1 MKYPIGIQSFEK
13 IRKDGF
19 VYVDK
24 THLLYKLANEG
35 CYYFL
40 SRPRRFGKSLLLS
53 TMEAYFQGKRE
64 LFKGLALEQ
73 LETEWNEYPI
83 LHLDLNTGNFNTK
96 DELSTV
102 INRQL
107 ILWEELYGKGEGETT
122 LGLRF
127 SGIIRRACEKT
138 GKQTVVLID
147 EYDKPLL
154 QAIVDDE
161 LQEYYRNELRAF
173 YSVLKGQD
181 QYIRFAFLTGVT
193 KFGQLSVFSGLNN
206 LKDITMDNRFIDI
219 CGITEKEILSNFD
232 TSVNELAEAC
242 NLTREATLIKLKQE
256 YDGYHFRNNC
266 IGVYNP
272 FSLLNTFDSLEFRD
286 YWFATGTPTFLV
298 EVLKRTEYDISQL
311 QDAEVDSALIGAIES
326 FKVNPV
332 PVIYQSG
339 YLTIKGY
346 DENFD
351 IYRLGFPN
359 KEVEKGF
366 INYLAAFYTPI
377 PFQQTSSFIGRFVTD
392 VRSGNVNG
400 FMERLQTLFAGND
413 YRVAGDKELYFQNAM
428 YLIFKMMGFYTEVE
442 HAISNGRIDIL
453 IKTQDYIYVIELK
466 LDGTAE
472 EALRQI
478 DDKGYAAPF
487 AQDPRKLFKV
497 GVNFSSET
505 RGIKEWKVE

>member
-1 MKYPIGIQSFEK
+1 MKYPIGIQSFDK
-13 IRKDGF
+13 IRQDDF

-24 THLLYKLANEG
+24 THHIYKLANEG

-83 LHLDLNTGNFNTK
+83 LHIDLNTGNFNTK

-107 ILWEELYGKGEGETT
+107 LLWEEQYGKGEGETT

-127 SGIIRRACEKT
+127 SGIIRRAYEKT
-138 GKQTVVLID
+138 GKQVVVLID
-147 EYDKPLL
+147 EYDKPML

-181 QYIRFAFLTGVT
+181 RYIRFAFLTGVT

-206 LKDITMDNRFIDI
+206 LNDISMDEEFIDI
-219 CGITEKEILSNFD
+219 CGITEKEIHSYFEEVIPALG
-232 TSVNELAEAC
+232 EA
-242 NLTREATLIKLKQE
+242 NHLTYEETLCKLKE
-256 YDGYHFRNNC
+256 HYDGYHFDYDTVG
-266 IGVYNP
+266 IYNP
-272 FSLLNTFDSLEFRD
+272 FSLLNAFHKNRFRD

-311 QDAEVDSALIGAIES
+311 QDAEVDSGLIGAVES
-326 FKVNPV
+326 FKVNPI
-332 PVIYQSG
+332 PVLYQSG

-346 DENFD
+346 DDRFGL
-351 IYRLGFPN
+351 YQLGFPN

-366 INYLAAFYTPI
+366 IDYLAPFYTPI
-377 PFQQTSSFIGRFVTD
+377 PHKQTASFIGNFIKEVE
-392 VRSGNVNG
+392 SGNVDG
-400 FMERLQTLFAGND
+400 FLERLQTLFAGND
-413 YRVAGDKELYFQNAM
+413 YRVAGDKELYFQNSM

-442 HAISNGRIDIL
+442 HAICNGRVDIL

-466 LDGTAE
+466 LDGSAE
-472 EALRQI
+472 EALKQI

-487 AQDPRKLFKV
+487 AQDSRKLFKV
-497 GVNFSSET
+497 GVNFDSQT
-505 RGIKEWKVE
+505 RGIKEWKVV